1 MRISDWSSDVCSSE
15 LQSQLLPAVLGSDSE
30 ILDWGRASRLF
41 KSPQRMAAAHNHPT
55 CQAEG
60 CMVPSTWCEAH
71 HRNPW
76 SQGGRTDLGDLIL
89 LCPWH
94 HHRVHDARSSV
105 EFLAN
110 GDVRSDEHTSELQSL
125 MRISY

>member
-60 CMVPSTWCEAH
+60 CMVPSTWSEAH

-76 SQGGRTDLGDLIL
+76 SQGRTEERRAGTE
-89 LCPWH
+89 CVRTCRSRWSPH
-94 HHRVHDARSSV
+94 HSKKKK
-105 EFLAN
+105 N
-110 GDVRSDEHTSELQSL
+110 NYKHTET
-125 MRISY
+125 

>member
-94 HHRVHDARSSV
+94 RS
-105 EFLAN
+105 E
-110 GDVRSDEHTSELQSL
+110 EHTSELQSL
-125 MRISY
+125 MRISYAVFCLKQKKTYDIH